1 MPFSN
6 SKIKLTILLHLTLIY
21 LFFGGGVPSGL
32 AFCFGYDGHIAF
44 EAFNVTGDCASGVER
59 NHPTTNQVSQ
69 FENDSHCGVCF
80 DVIQVFSRSTTAFKI
95 DTSLFSY
102 PILSFLSEMCYNGDL
117 VSKVLFSP
125 ATFPATSHLVSIRTI
140 ILLI

>member
-1 MPFSN
+1 MSFSN
-6 SKIKLTILLHLTLIY
+6 SKIKSNILLPLALIY

-44 EAFNVTGDCASGVER
+44 EVFNVTGDCASSIES
-59 NHPTTNQVSQ
+59 NHLTTNQVRHY
-69 FENDSHCGVCF
+69 ENDSHCGVCF
-80 DVIQVFSRSTTAFKI
+80 DVVPVISRSTAAFKI

-102 PILSFLSEMCYNGDL
+102 PISLFLSEMCCNGDP

-125 ATFPATSHLVSIRTI
+125 ATFPATSHLVSIRTT